1 MDRGR
6 RALCISALCK
16 AVRSTWRS
24 VCTLSLIPD
33 HCTRWV
39 LSWLVAAQVE
49 TTFTSR
55 SLLPAYYWLGLER
68 AGNLYYWVDGTRV
81 NNGNVSNTN
90 PCEHAW

>member
-1 MDRGR
+1 
-6 RALCISALCK
+6 
-16 AVRSTWRS
+16 
-24 VCTLSLIPD
+24 
-33 HCTRWV
+33 V

-90 PCEHAW
+90 PCEHAWQPHLHCKQSQHSCIAAMSRSKTEVTMTAAGHTH